1 MTENTPATPDA
12 GPPETP
18 PADSAAAAGGH
29 AGATDVAS
37 IAAVGA
43 EVAPTMPPVALV
55 DAEVA
60 ADVPPVAPVNR
71 RKRERPP
78 LAPATRSS
86 PITRAALL
94 AYLFLIIYAS
104 WFPFSGWHNQ
114 GLSPFIFLETMKMP
128 RYWTLFDAITNVIGY
143 VPLGTLIVYSLYPRI
158 KGIWALLIAAAAG
171 ALVSGTME
179 AVQTFLPTR
188 VSSNLDFYT
197 NAIGCALGGLIG
209 VLTVRRLLDRSQLQR
224 LRREWF
230 APHASQGLVLLA
242 LWPLAQIYPQNF
254 LYGLGQILP
263 ILSDW
268 LSQLLDMEVDLAGL
282 IRPDVDLTVE
292 QYWLSET
299 IITACGMVG
308 AGLTLL
314 CLLRKPAPRGLLV
327 CAMIAASVLIKGL
340 ATALL
345 FSPENAFVWVTPGAE
360 GGFLIGAIML
370 AGLTYAPHVAQ
381 RRLAVTTLLL
391 GLVIINTTPANPYF
405 VATLQTWVQGKFLN
419 FNGAAQFLSLLWP
432 FFAVWFLW
440 LPSHKLNAAKVS

>member
-1 MTENTPATPDA
+1 MATASAPAGAPATSTPADAAAPA
-12 GPPETP
+12 GPADAAPKS
-18 PADSAAAAGGH
+18 PA
-29 AGATDVAS
+29 
-37 IAAVGA
+37 
-43 EVAPTMPPVALV
+43 
-55 DAEVA
+55 
-60 ADVPPVAPVNR
+60 
-71 RKRERPP
+71 KPP
-78 LAPATRSS
+78 LAPVSRTS

-94 AYLFLIIYAS
+94 AYLLLIVYAS

-114 GLSPFIFLETMKMP
+114 GLSPFIFLETTKMP

-143 VPLGTLIVYSLYPRI
+143 IPLGTLIAYALYPRI
-158 KGIWALLIAAAAG
+158 KNIWALLIATACG

-197 NAIGCALGGLIG
+197 NAAGCAIGGLIG
-209 VLTVRRLLDRSQLQR
+209 VLTVRRLLDQSELQR
-224 LRREWF
+224 LRQAWF

-254 LYGLGQILP
+254 LYGLGQLLP

-268 LSQLLDMEVDLAGL
+268 LSQLLDMEIDLGDL
-282 IRPDVDLTVE
+282 IRPNVELTVE

-327 CAMIAASVLIKGL
+327 AAMIAAAILVKGL

-370 AGLTYAPHVAQ
+370 AGLAYAPHVAQ
-381 RRLAVTTLLL
+381 RRLAITTLLL
-391 GLVIINTTPANPYF
+391 GLAIINTTPANPYF

>member
-12 GPPETP
+12 GPPDAP
-18 PADSAAAAGGH
+18 PADSAAAAAGH
-29 AGATDVAS
+29 AEATDVAS

-43 EVAPTMPPVALV
+43 EVAPDMPPVALV

-78 LAPATRSS
+78 LTPATRSS

>member
-1 MTENTPATPDA
+1 MTEHPPAPAPVPSPAGAAPATPA
-12 GPPETP
+12 SVPHAPT
-18 PADSAAAAGGH
+18 AAE
-29 AGATDVAS
+29 AGARAAS
-37 IAAVGA
+37 GEPAARQK
-43 EVAPTMPPVALV
+43 PL
-55 DAEVA
+55 
-60 ADVPPVAPVNR
+60 
-71 RKRERPP
+71 KPP
-78 LAPATRSS
+78 LAPMSRTS

-94 AYLFLIIYAS
+94 AYLLLIIYAS

-114 GLSPFIFLETMKMP
+114 GLSPFIFLETTKMP
-128 RYWTLFDAITNVIGY
+128 RYWTMFDAITNIIGY
-143 VPLGTLIVYSLYPRI
+143 IPLGTLIVYALYPRV
-158 KGIWALLIAAAAG
+158 KNLWALLIATAAG

-179 AVQTFLPTR
+179 AVQTFLPSR

-197 NAIGCALGGLIG
+197 NAAGCAIGALIG
-209 VLTVRRLLDRSQLQR
+209 VLTVRRLLDQSELQR
-224 LRREWF
+224 LRQAWF

-254 LYGLGQILP
+254 LYGLGQLLP

-268 LSQLLDMEVDLAGL
+268 LSQLLDMDIDLGNM
-282 IRPDVDLTVE
+282 IRPDVELTVE

-314 CLLRKPAPRGLLV
+314 CLLRKPSPRGLLV
-327 CAMIAASVLIKGL
+327 AAMIAASVLVKGL

-345 FSPENAFVWVTPGAE
+345 FAPENAFVWVTPGAE

-370 AGLTYAPHVAQ
+370 AGLAYAPHVAQ
-381 RRLAVTTLLL
+381 RRLAITTLLL
-391 GLVIINTTPANPYF
+391 GLAIINTTPANPYF

>member
-1 MTENTPATPDA
+1 MTENTPATPPASKPVHDTA
-12 GPPETP
+12 G
-18 PADSAAAAGGH
+18 AAGV
-29 AGATDVAS
+29 AGVDVAAPS
-37 IAAVGA
+37 SAPSSAQATVTGPAAPS
-43 EVAPTMPPVALV
+43 APGKLPI
-55 DAEVA
+55 
-60 ADVPPVAPVNR
+60 
-71 RKRERPP
+71 K
-78 LAPATRSS
+78 PASRTS
-86 PITRAALL
+86 PITRATLL
-94 AYLFLIIYAS
+94 AYLCLIIYAS

-114 GLSPFIFLETMKMP
+114 GLSPLIFLETTSMP
-128 RYWTLFDAITNVIGY
+128 RYWTKFDAIINVVGY
-143 VPLGTLIVYSLYPRI
+143 IPLGTLIVYALYPRI
-158 KGIWALLIAAAAG
+158 KNFWALLIAAASG
-171 ALVSGTME
+171 LLVSGTME
-179 AVQTFLPTR
+179 AVQTYLPTR

-197 NAIGCALGGLIG
+197 NAVGCAIGGLIG

-224 LRREWF
+224 LRQAWF

-254 LYGLGQILP
+254 LYGLGQLLP

-268 LSQLLDMEVDLAGL
+268 LSQLLDMEIDLGNM
-282 IRPDVDLTVE
+282 IRPDVELTVE

-314 CLLRKPAPRGLLV
+314 CLLRKPSPRGLLV
-327 CAMIAASVLIKGL
+327 ATMIASAILVKGL

-370 AGLTYAPHVAQ
+370 AGLAYAPHVAQ
-381 RRLAVTTLLL
+381 RRLAITTLLL
-391 GLVIINTTPANPYF
+391 GLAIINTTPANPYF

>member
-1 MTENTPATPDA
+1 MTENTPDAPLPAAGTAATP
-12 GPPETP
+12 P
-18 PADSAAAAGGH
+18 PADAPAPAATPGPTPAQAAAPPAD
-29 AGATDVAS
+29 AK
-37 IAAVGA
+37 
-43 EVAPTMPPVALV
+43 PPVT
-55 DAEVA
+55 
-60 ADVPPVAPVNR
+60 
-71 RKRERPP
+71 
-78 LAPATRSS
+78 PATRSS

-114 GLSPFIFLETMKMP
+114 GLSPLIFLETTSMP
-128 RYWTLFDAITNVIGY
+128 RYWTKFDAITNVVGY
-143 VPLGTLIVYSLYPRI
+143 IPLGTLIVYALYPRI
-158 KGIWALLIAAAAG
+158 KNLWALLIAAASG
-171 ALVSGTME
+171 LLVSGTME
-179 AVQTFLPTR
+179 AVQTYLPTR

-197 NAIGCALGGLIG
+197 NAVGCAIGGLIG
-209 VLTVRRLLDRSQLQR
+209 VLTVRRLLDQSQLQR
-224 LRREWF
+224 LRQAWF

-254 LYGLGQILP
+254 LYGLGQLLP

-268 LSQLLDMEVDLAGL
+268 LSQLLDMDIDLAGL

-314 CLLRKPAPRGLLV
+314 CLLRKPAPRGLMV
-327 CAMIAASVLIKGL
+327 AAMIAASVLVKGL

-345 FSPENAFVWVTPGAE
+345 FSPENAFVWITPGAE

-370 AGLTYAPHVAQ
+370 AGLAYAPHVAQ
-381 RRLAVTTLLL
+381 RRLAITTLLL
-391 GLVIINTTPANPYF
+391 GLAIINITPANPYF

>member
-12 GPPETP
+12 GPPDAP
-18 PADSAAAAGGH
+18 PADSAAAAAGH
-29 AGATDVAS
+29 AEATDVAS

-78 LAPATRSS
+78 LTPATRSS

>member
-1 MTENTPATPDA
+1 MTETTPDA
-12 GPPETP
+12 PLPAAGAAAT
-18 PADSAAAAGGH
+18 PADAK
-29 AGATDVAS
+29 
-37 IAAVGA
+37 
-43 EVAPTMPPVALV
+43 PPVT
-55 DAEVA
+55 
-60 ADVPPVAPVNR
+60 
-71 RKRERPP
+71 
-78 LAPATRSS
+78 PATRSS

-114 GLSPFIFLETMKMP
+114 GLSPLIFLETTSMP
-128 RYWTLFDAITNVIGY
+128 RYWTKFDAITNVVGY
-143 VPLGTLIVYSLYPRI
+143 IPLGTLIVYALYPRI
-158 KGIWALLIAAAAG
+158 KKLWALLIASASG
-171 ALVSGTME
+171 LLVSGTME
-179 AVQTFLPTR
+179 AVQTYLPTR

-197 NAIGCALGGLIG
+197 NAVGCAIGGLIG
-209 VLTVRRLLDRSQLQR
+209 VLTVRRLLDQSQLQR
-224 LRREWF
+224 LRQAWF

-254 LYGLGQILP
+254 LYGLGQLLP

-268 LSQLLDMEVDLAGL
+268 LSQLLDMEIDLAGL

-314 CLLRKPAPRGLLV
+314 CLLRKPAPRGLMV
-327 CAMIAASVLIKGL
+327 AAMIAASVLVKGL

-345 FSPENAFVWVTPGAE
+345 FSPENAFVWITPGAE

-370 AGLTYAPHVAQ
+370 AGLAYAPHVAQ
-381 RRLAVTTLLL
+381 RRLAITTLLL
-391 GLVIINTTPANPYF
+391 GLAIINITPANPYF

-432 FFAVWFLW
+432 LFAVWFLW

>member
-1 MTENTPATPDA
+1 MTENPPAPEPAPGPVNATPPSPA
-12 GPPETP
+12 VAPTP
-18 PADSAAAAGGH
+18 DGDSAAAANVATDTRDVPTALPDV
-29 AGATDVAS
+29 AGAPVL
-37 IAAVGA
+37 AA
-43 EVAPTMPPVALV
+43 APQKPA
-55 DAEVA
+55 
-60 ADVPPVAPVNR
+60 
-71 RKRERPP
+71 KPP
-78 LAPATRSS
+78 LAPMSRSS
-86 PITRAALL
+86 PIVRAALL
-94 AYLFLIIYAS
+94 AYLLLIIYAS

-114 GLSPFIFLETMKMP
+114 RLSPFIFLETTKLP
-128 RYWTLFDAITNVIGY
+128 RWWTMFDAVTNVIGY
-143 VPLGTLIVYSLYPRI
+143 IPLGTLIAYALYPRI
-158 KGIWALLIAAAAG
+158 KNIWALLIVAACG

-197 NAIGCALGGLIG
+197 NAAGCALGGLIG
-209 VLTVRRLLDRSQLQR
+209 VLTVRRLLDQSEIQR
-224 LRREWF
+224 LRQAWF

-254 LYGLGQILP
+254 LYGLGQLLP

-268 LSQLLDMEVDLAGL
+268 LSQLLDMDIDLGNM
-282 IRPDVDLTVE
+282 IRPDVELTVE

-314 CLLRKPAPRGLLV
+314 CLLRKPSPRGLLV
-327 CAMIAASVLIKGL
+327 AAMIASAILVKGL

-370 AGLTYAPHVAQ
+370 AGLAYAPHVAQ
-381 RRLAVTTLLL
+381 RRLAITTLLL
-391 GLVIINTTPANPYF
+391 GLAIINTTPANPYF